1 MNAEI
6 FISRSEKYFSTLF
19 YCFFPPQSIFRN
31 VRKNNV
37 EFRKV
42 LICCFVLF
50 LSPCVTAQ
58 NLSTETLEKQIHT
71 LTGIEKASALYELV
85 YAYLRVDRSK
95 ADQYDQQVREWMRSE
110 SDPGTLAYLGLARG
124 AYYGR
129 TGKLDSAVFFLDAAK
144 KNAKESNIHHALI
157 RICSGLGHTY
167 ISSGKP
173 QKGLESMFEGL
184 RLLNRYPDKEM
195 EFKMRTNIAWA
206 FLELKQYR
214 NCVVHGLTNL
224 RLMEGTEYEWIALY
238 TYNNVAVSYGALGL
252 LDSAQYFIEKGIRAA
267 EKSNDNQSLAN
278 GYFILGTIFSNAGEF
293 DKAIR
298 QYEKARPYREK
309 VGNPLFL
316 VSDLYTLSALYFK
329 TGSFNKGIAAGHEAL
344 RLAKQYDLQLK
355 YEETYFSL
363 AQNYEGL
370 KDFENASTYYR
381 LWAIA
386 KDTAYTHA
394 NSEAIAEMETR
405 FETEKKEQQLA
416 LQRAELA
423 EQKADLQRTYVI
435 ITALVLT
442 LLLLVIIFLLLRS
455 RLKRKREAFF
465 REAQIYATIQ
475 SQESER
481 RRFARDLHDG
491 MGQLISALRLAIH
504 TLHRNASLEERVDV
518 VTKAEELLNDMHTE
532 IRSIAFNLMPQTLVQ
547 IGIVPALKEM
557 SARVN
562 DSGNIIV
569 RISSF
574 DMPGRLNGLQE
585 ISIYRIIQ
593 EWINNV
599 IKYAEAT
606 FIEVQLV
613 GYEEEITVILE
624 DDGKGFDVS
633 LLDRSAGNGWKNI
646 RSRVNLIRGVID
658 IDSHP
663 GRKGTTV
670 IMKIPLE
677 MARTSA
683 AITVAPNTH

>member
-1 MNAEI
+1 
-6 FISRSEKYFSTLF
+6 
-19 YCFFPPQSIFRN
+19 
-31 VRKNNV
+31 
-37 EFRKV
+37 
-42 LICCFVLF
+42 
-50 LSPCVTAQ
+50 
-58 NLSTETLEKQIHT
+58 
-71 LTGIEKASALYELV
+71 
-85 YAYLRVDRSK
+85 
-95 ADQYDQQVREWMRSE
+95 
-110 SDPGTLAYLGLARG
+110 
-124 AYYGR
+124 
-129 TGKLDSAVFFLDAAK
+129 
-144 KNAKESNIHHALI
+144 
-157 RICSGLGHTY
+157 
-167 ISSGKP
+167 
-173 QKGLESMFEGL
+173 MFEGL